1 MNRPKRE
8 NFLNP
13 KFKDKIEIF
22 LHNLAIINK
31 CNKKFAQ
38 KISSEYAEEISVKLA
53 KEIIKNIDSKLHN
66 NYSNNTSIIK
76 DEESL

>member
-1 MNRPKRE
+1 MKRPKRE

-13 KFKDKIEIF
+13 KFKDKIEVF

-38 KISSEYAEEISVKLA
+38 KLSSEYAEEISVKLA
-53 KEIIKNIDSKLHN
+53 KEIINNIDSKLNCHYN
-66 NYSNNTSIIK
+66 KDIEVDSIEK
-76 DEESL
+76 